1 MHENSFSVFLGI
13 IGGFLSY
20 CFDVS
25 PMFEVLLW
33 AITLDIIIGVMASF
47 INVKLVFNSKRM
59 TKGICKKIVLLSL
72 VAFSHQLDMMMQADI
87 ICRTVTCFFIANE
100 GLSCLENAGK
110 CGLRLPKILEDS
122 LEQVKGLTNNDGNKK
137 T

>member
-1 MHENSFSVFLGI
+1 MPENSFSVILGI
-13 IGGFLSY
+13 IGGVLSY

-25 PMFEVLLW
+25 PMFHVLLW
-33 AITLDIIIGVMASF
+33 AITLDIFIGVMASF
-47 INVKLVFNSKRM
+47 INIKLTFNSKRM
-59 TKGICKKIVLLSL
+59 TRGICKKIVLLSL
-72 VAFSHQLDMMMQADI
+72 IAFSHQLDMMLQTDI

-110 CGLRLPKILEDS
+110 CGLKLPKILEDS
-122 LEQVKGLTNNDGNKK
+122 LEQVKGLTNDGHKK

>member
-1 MHENSFSVFLGI
+1 MHENSFSVILGI

-25 PMFEVLLW
+25 PMFHVLLW
-33 AITLDIIIGVMASF
+33 AITLDIFIGVMASF
-47 INVKLVFNSKRM
+47 INIKLTFNSKRM
-59 TKGICKKIVLLSL
+59 MRGICKKIVLLSL
-72 VAFSHQLDMMMQADI
+72 VAFSHQLDLMLQTDI

-110 CGLRLPKILEDS
+110 CGLKLPKILEDS
-122 LEQVKGLTNNDGNKK
+122 LEQVKGLSNDGHKK

>member
-1 MHENSFSVFLGI
+1 MHENSFSVILGI

-25 PMFEVLLW
+25 PMFHVLLW
-33 AITLDIIIGVMASF
+33 AITLDIFIGVMASF
-47 INVKLVFNSKRM
+47 INIKLAFNSKRM
-59 TKGICKKIVLLSL
+59 MRGICKKIVLLSL
-72 VAFSHQLDMMMQADI
+72 VAFSHQLDMMLQTDI

-100 GLSCLENAGK
+100 GLSCIENAGK
-110 CGLRLPKILEDS
+110 CGLKLPKILEDS
-122 LEQVKGLTNNDGNKK
+122 LEQVKGLSNDGHKK

>member
-1 MHENSFSVFLGI
+1 MHENSFSVILGI

-72 VAFSHQLDMMMQADI
+72 VAFSHQLDMMMQTDI

>member
-1 MHENSFSVFLGI
+1 MHENSFSVILGI

-20 CFDVS
+20 CFDAS
-25 PMFEVLLW
+25 PMFHVLLW
-33 AITLDIIIGVMASF
+33 AITLDIFIGVMASF
-47 INVKLVFNSKRM
+47 INIKLAFNSKRM
-59 TKGICKKIVLLSL
+59 MRGICKKIVLLSL
-72 VAFSHQLDMMMQADI
+72 VAFSHQLDMMLQTDI

-110 CGLRLPKILEDS
+110 CGLKLPKILEDS
-122 LEQVKGLTNNDGNKK
+122 LEQVKGLSNDGHKK

>member
-1 MHENSFSVFLGI
+1 MHENSFSVILGI

-33 AITLDIIIGVMASF
+33 AITLDIVIGVMASF
-47 INVKLVFNSKRM
+47 INVKLAFNSKRM

-72 VAFSHQLDMMMQADI
+72 VAFSHQLDTMMQTDI

-110 CGLRLPKILEDS
+110 CGLKLPKILENS
-122 LEQVKGLTNNDGNKK
+122 LEQVKGLTNNDGHKK

>member
-1 MHENSFSVFLGI
+1 MHENSFSVILGI

-25 PMFEVLLW
+25 PMFHVLLW
-33 AITLDIIIGVMASF
+33 AITLDIFIGVMASF

-59 TKGICKKIVLLSL
+59 MRGICKKIVLLSL
-72 VAFSHQLDMMMQADI
+72 VAFSHQLDMMLQTDI

-110 CGLRLPKILEDS
+110 CGLKLPKILEDS
-122 LEQVKGLTNNDGNKK
+122 LEQVKGLSNDGHKK

>member
-1 MHENSFSVFLGI
+1 MHENSFSVVLGVV
-13 IGGFLSY
+13 GGFLSY
-20 CFDVS
+20 CFDIS

-47 INVKLVFNSKRM
+47 INPRLQFNSKRM
-59 TKGICKKIVLLSL
+59 TKGICKKIVLLTL
-72 VAFSHQLDMMMQADI
+72 VAFSHQLDILMLTDV

-100 GLSCLENAGK
+100 GFSCLENAGK
-110 CGLRLPKILEDS
+110 CGVKLPKILANS
-122 LEQVKGLTNNDGNKK
+122 LEQLKGITDDNKHKK

>member
-1 MHENSFSVFLGI
+1 MHENSFSVVLGVV
-13 IGGFLSY
+13 GGFLSY
-20 CFDVS
+20 CFDIS

-47 INVKLVFNSKRM
+47 INPRLHFNSKRM
-59 TKGICKKIVLLSL
+59 TKGICKKIVLLTL
-72 VAFSHQLDMMMQADI
+72 VAFSHQLDILMLTDV

-100 GLSCLENAGK
+100 GFSCLENAGK
-110 CGLRLPKILEDS
+110 CGVKLPKILANS
-122 LEQVKGLTNNDGNKK
+122 LEQLKGLTDDDRHKK

>member
-1 MHENSFSVFLGI
+1 MHENSFSVILGI

-47 INVKLVFNSKRM
+47 INVKLTFNSKRM

-72 VAFSHQLDMMMQADI
+72 VAFSHQLDMMMQTDI

-110 CGLRLPKILEDS
+110 CGLRLPEILEDS

>member
-1 MHENSFSVFLGI
+1 MHENSFSVILGI

-25 PMFEVLLW
+25 PMFHVLLW
-33 AITLDIIIGVMASF
+33 AITLDIFIGVMASF
-47 INVKLVFNSKRM
+47 INVKLTFNSKRM
-59 TKGICKKIVLLSL
+59 MRGICKKIVLLSL
-72 VAFSHQLDMMMQADI
+72 VAFSHQLDIMLQTDI

-110 CGLRLPKILEDS
+110 CGLKLPKILEDS
-122 LEQVKGLTNNDGNKK
+122 LEQVKGLSNDGHKK

>member
-1 MHENSFSVFLGI
+1 MHEHSFSAILGI

-25 PMFEVLLW
+25 PMFHVLLW
-33 AITLDIIIGVMASF
+33 AITLDIFIGVMASF
-47 INVKLVFNSKRM
+47 INIKLTFNSKRM
-59 TKGICKKIVLLSL
+59 MRGICKKIVLLSL
-72 VAFSHQLDMMMQADI
+72 VAFSHQLDMMLLTDI

-110 CGLRLPKILEDS
+110 CGLKLPKILEDS
-122 LEQVKGLTNNDGNKK
+122 LEQVKGLSNDGHKK

>member
-1 MHENSFSVFLGI
+1 MHENSFSAILGI

-25 PMFEVLLW
+25 PMFHVLLW
-33 AITLDIIIGVMASF
+33 AITLDIFIGVMASF
-47 INVKLVFNSKRM
+47 INIRLTFNSKRM
-59 TKGICKKIVLLSL
+59 MRGICKKIVLLSL
-72 VAFSHQLDMMMQADI
+72 VAFSHQLDVMLQTDI

-110 CGLRLPKILEDS
+110 CGLKLPKILEDS
-122 LEQVKGLTNNDGNKK
+122 LEQVKGLSNDGHKK

>member
-1 MHENSFSVFLGI
+1 MHENSFSVILGI

-25 PMFEVLLW
+25 PMFHVLLW
-33 AITLDIIIGVMASF
+33 AITLDIFIGVMASF
-47 INVKLVFNSKRM
+47 INVKLTFNSKRM
-59 TKGICKKIVLLSL
+59 MRGICKKIVLLSL
-72 VAFSHQLDMMMQADI
+72 VAFSHQLDVMLQTDI

-110 CGLRLPKILEDS
+110 CGLKLPKILEDS
-122 LEQVKGLTNNDGNKK
+122 LEQVKGLSNDGHKK

>member
-1 MHENSFSVFLGI
+1 MHENSFSVILGI

-25 PMFEVLLW
+25 PMFHVLLW
-33 AITLDIIIGVMASF
+33 AITLDIFIGVIASF
-47 INVKLVFNSKRM
+47 INIKLTFNSKRM
-59 TKGICKKIVLLSL
+59 MRGICKKIVLLSL
-72 VAFSHQLDMMMQADI
+72 VAFSHQLDMMLQTDI

-110 CGLRLPKILEDS
+110 CGLKLPKILEDS
-122 LEQVKGLTNNDGNKK
+122 LEQVKGLSNDGHKK

>member
-1 MHENSFSVFLGI
+1 MHENSFSVILGI

-25 PMFEVLLW
+25 PMFHVLLW
-33 AITLDIIIGVMASF
+33 AITLDIFIGVMASF
-47 INVKLVFNSKRM
+47 INIKLTFNSKRM
-59 TKGICKKIVLLSL
+59 MRGICKKIVLLSL
-72 VAFSHQLDMMMQADI
+72 VAFSHQLDVMLQTDI

-110 CGLRLPKILEDS
+110 CGLKLPKILEDS
-122 LEQVKGLTNNDGNKK
+122 LEQVKGLSNDGHKK

>member
-1 MHENSFSVFLGI
+1 MHENSFSVILGI

-25 PMFEVLLW
+25 PMFHVLLW
-33 AITLDIIIGVMASF
+33 AITLDIFIGVMASF
-47 INVKLVFNSKRM
+47 INIRLTFNSKRM
-59 TKGICKKIVLLSL
+59 MRGICKKIVLLSL
-72 VAFSHQLDMMMQADI
+72 VAFSHQLDTMLQTDI

-110 CGLRLPKILEDS
+110 CGLKLPKILEDS
-122 LEQVKGLTNNDGNKK
+122 LEQVKGLSNDGHKK

>member
-1 MHENSFSVFLGI
+1 MHENPSSVILGI

-47 INVKLVFNSKRM
+47 INVKLTFNSKRM

-72 VAFSHQLDMMMQADI
+72 VAFSHQLDMMMQTDI

>member
-1 MHENSFSVFLGI
+1 MHENSFSVILGI

-25 PMFEVLLW
+25 PMFHVLLW
-33 AITLDIIIGVMASF
+33 AITLDIFIGVMASF
-47 INVKLVFNSKRM
+47 INIKLAFNSKRM
-59 TKGICKKIVLLSL
+59 MRGICKKIVLLSL
-72 VAFSHQLDMMMQADI
+72 VAFSHQLDMMLQTDI

-100 GLSCLENAGK
+100 GLSGLENAGK
-110 CGLRLPKILEDS
+110 CGLKLPKILEDS
-122 LEQVKGLTNNDGNKK
+122 LEQVKGLSNDGNKK

>member
-1 MHENSFSVFLGI
+1 MHENSFSVVLGVV
-13 IGGFLSY
+13 GGFLSY
-20 CFDVS
+20 CFDIS

-47 INVKLVFNSKRM
+47 INVRLQFNSKRM
-59 TKGICKKIVLLSL
+59 TKGICKKIILLSL
-72 VAFSHQLDMMMQADI
+72 VAFSHHLDIMMQTDI
-87 ICRTVTCFFIANE
+87 ICRTVTCFFIAND

-110 CGLRLPKILEDS
+110 CGLKLPKILANS
-122 LEQVKGLTNNDGNKK
+122 LEQLKGVTDNDKHKK

>member
-1 MHENSFSVFLGI
+1 MHENSFSVVLGVV
-13 IGGFLSY
+13 GGFLSY
-20 CFDVS
+20 CFDIS

-47 INVKLVFNSKRM
+47 INVRLQFNSKRM

-72 VAFSHQLDMMMQADI
+72 VAFSHHLDIMMQTDI
-87 ICRTVTCFFIANE
+87 ICRTVTCFFIAND

-110 CGLRLPKILEDS
+110 CGLKLPKMLANS
-122 LEQVKGLTNNDGNKK
+122 LEQLKGVTGNDKYKK

>member
-1 MHENSFSVFLGI
+1 MHENSFSVILGI

-20 CFDVS
+20 CFDAS
-25 PMFEVLLW
+25 PMFHALLW
-33 AITLDIIIGVMASF
+33 AITLDIFIGVMASF
-47 INVKLVFNSKRM
+47 INIKLTFNSKRM
-59 TKGICKKIVLLSL
+59 MRGICKKIVLLSL
-72 VAFSHQLDMMMQADI
+72 VAFSHQLDMMLQTDI

-110 CGLRLPKILEDS
+110 CGLKLPKILEDS
-122 LEQVKGLTNNDGNKK
+122 LEQVKGLSNDGHKK

>member
-1 MHENSFSVFLGI
+1 MHENSLSVFLGI

-47 INVKLVFNSKRM
+47 INVKLTFNSKRM
-59 TKGICKKIVLLSL
+59 TKGICKKVVLLSL
-72 VAFSHQLDMMMQADI
+72 VAFSHQLDMMMQTDI

>member
-1 MHENSFSVFLGI
+1 MHENSFSVILGI

-72 VAFSHQLDMMMQADI
+72 VAFSHQLDVMMQTDI

-110 CGLRLPKILEDS
+110 CGLKLPKILENS
-122 LEQVKGLTNNDGNKK
+122 LEQVKGLTNNDGHKK

>member
-1 MHENSFSVFLGI
+1 MHENSFSVVLGVV
-13 IGGFLSY
+13 GGFLSY
-20 CFDVS
+20 CFDIS

-47 INVKLVFNSKRM
+47 INVRLQFNSKRM

-72 VAFSHQLDMMMQADI
+72 VAFSHQLDIMMQTDI
-87 ICRTVTCFFIANE
+87 ICRAVTCFFVANE

-110 CGLRLPKILEDS
+110 CGLKLPKILANS
-122 LEQVKGLTNNDGNKK
+122 LEQLKGVTDNDKYKK
-137 T
+137 P